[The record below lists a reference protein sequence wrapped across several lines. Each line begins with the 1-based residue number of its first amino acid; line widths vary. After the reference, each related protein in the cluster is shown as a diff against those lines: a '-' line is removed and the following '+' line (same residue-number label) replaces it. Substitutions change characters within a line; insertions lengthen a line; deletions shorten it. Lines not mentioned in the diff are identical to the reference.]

1 MWTAGNVSQRVRGEA
16 ADGSQDLLVI
26 KPSGVTYDELT
37 PESMVVCDLDGVLI
51 DGERSVGQLAEFLG
65 IRDSTVSQHLAL
77 LRRDR
82 IISGRR
88 DGQTIWYHIESE
100 PARNVITA
108 LYGSF
113 CAV

>member
-1 MWTAGNVSQRVRGEA
+1 MKVDPDSMQAA
-16 ADGSQDLLVI
+16 ADDASELLKALANRHRLLI
-26 KPSGVTYDELT
+26 L
-37 PESMVVCDLDGVLI
+37 CQLI